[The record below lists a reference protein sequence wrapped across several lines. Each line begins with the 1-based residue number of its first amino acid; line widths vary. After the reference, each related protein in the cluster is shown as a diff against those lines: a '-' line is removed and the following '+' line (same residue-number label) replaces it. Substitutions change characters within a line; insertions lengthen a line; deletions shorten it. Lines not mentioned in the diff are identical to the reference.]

1 MRSRSLYLS
10 HKHTTVVCHLN
21 ANWMQLSSKTVLFRI
36 ISIVCVPSLFSNIDN
51 IRNHDD
57 EFAALSSEREADY

>member
-1 MRSRSLYLS
+1 
-10 HKHTTVVCHLN
+10 
-21 ANWMQLSSKTVLFRI
+21 MQQDVHEYINTSICNIFAKTVLFRI

-57 EFAALSSEREADY
+57 EW